1 MDSSSINIIT
11 PAAATDSAPGPK
23 RSGICLIRVNQ
34 RQGGKDRRRRSADPN
49 ILVKKAGEIVE
60 IAHNQKDGRQI
71 APGRSPLKD
80 LSVYGEVGASLRS
93 MTNMGSPMR
102 ISPAFFRSP
111 IQHLRSL
118 HPSTA
123 NDCVIIYS
131 GVKFPPWRT

>member
-34 RQGGKDRRRRSADPN
+34 RQGGKDPSASLGRSEYPGKGDR
-49 ILVKKAGEIVE
+49 KKAEEIVE

-80 LSVYGEVGASLRS
+80 LSVYGEVGVSLRS

-102 ISPAFFRSP
+102 ISPIFFGL
-111 IQHLRSL
+111 QFN
-118 HPSTA
+118 T
-123 NDCVIIYS
+123 
-131 GVKFPPWRT
+131 